1 MPLTFKR
8 VFVTVSTLLLTPFVA
23 LLSMYSWIHFGGNF
37 HEVVKH
43 EIYRSGQLSSVEFR
57 EKSQELGLRSVLN
70 LRGANQDATWY
81 QEEVENASRLGILH
95 MDVSLS
101 AGTALD
107 TEQMEGLLQMIRKA
121 PKPLSQW
128 SALGLVCPR
137 QWPNCRPGPTTIV
150 HSLWSF
156 PLPMVVL
163 HPGDGSKFR
172 AVHPNKTLKFKDHP
186 KEMAPSFEQSDPVP
200 LHRLTEL
207 RLPHLR
213 NVQANFSKRLRDFLK
228 TTASPLAMLSSKMLS

>member
-23 LLSMYSWIHFGGNF
+23 LLSIYSWIHFGGNF

-43 EIYRSGQLSSVEFR
+43 EIYRSGQLSSAEFR
-57 EKSQELGLRSVLN
+57 QKTQEFGLKSVLN

-81 QEEVENASRLGILH
+81 QEEVENAGRLGILH

-121 PKPLSQW
+121 PKPLLIHCTDGADRSGLL
-128 SALGLVCPR
+128 SAL
-137 QWPNCRPGPTTIV
+137 
-150 HSLWSF
+150 SLLDSGQTAGQAQQQLSLRYGHFPYLWWSYTQA
-156 PLPMVVL
+156 M
-163 HPGDGSKFR
+163 D
-172 AVHPNKTLKFKDHP
+172 
-186 KEMAPSFEQSDPVP
+186 QS
-200 LHRLTEL
+200 
-207 RLPHLR
+207 
-213 NVQANFSKRLRDFLK
+213 
-228 TTASPLAMLSSKMLS
+228 LAQYIQTKP